1 MKRLSIPLSLI
12 FAGFAIIATAVAQP
26 PGSYLR
32 SCRDVRMRGDSLV
45 ALCRRIDRRWQPSR
59 LDDVRR
65 CVGDIGNDNG
75 TLVCNRR

>member
-1 MKRLSIPLSLI
+1 MRLLSAILVLT
-12 FAGFAIIATAVAQP
+12 FAAVTTAAAQP

-32 SCRDVRMRGDSLV
+32 SCRDVAMRGGSLV
-45 ALCRRIDRRWQPSR
+45 AVCRRIDRRWQPTR
-59 LDDVRR
+59 LDAVRR